1 MSLSSTIT
9 LVFLPGGNVTAS
21 QANADTRVSS
31 KLSDTESVS
40 PRAVIERLFYNRQ
53 WDCVFYLEKV

>member
-31 KLSDTESVS
+31 KLSDTESV
-40 PRAVIERLFYNRQ
+40 IEHLFYNRQ